1 MPTKLRRPKPST
13 TPRLR
18 SVAGVKSLFAKAL
31 MKSSAKLSNT
41 SDKYLI
47 LRRVCLAV
55 GSNTPNFRII
65 ITVALLLSVAAVM
78 PMLAQFSVETSPADS
93 ALMPHFLRIGTE
105 KVANTFIFTGS
116 ADALIALP
124 IGMFAVKQQ
133 YRGTA
138 IRSGNAAFRDDEQ
151 LTAEFT
157 LPLDTAFSLA
167 ARGFWLL
174 SKDSRDIGLSSLSQ
188 AGGSAGLRWRP
199 SAFAEAAIMVGGEQ
213 TAQLGRQSPGSILG
227 LNAKVQR
234 IDLEEFTGD
243 FALHAEYSRLD
254 AGRVNSDVDIA
265 AVAERS
271 SGSGIAR
278 FAARQRWLNR
288 DYFLPVAANG
298 MLGVESRLERRS
310 EISADIIQPLTENI
324 LQFEARLQ
332 LDNVGVERSFF
343 AAAAGTPLTA
353 VERGLS
359 EFSLN
364 VTGAFRLML
373 PVLQLYGGATFALRD
388 EANAIR
394 PVFEI
399 LPADESQ
406 LKQSEFQRDNS
417 STRTRL
423 FGQAL
428 WNISHRDT
436 LKLSVASSILRYDTP
451 SDLNY
456 DDRDELLLNGI
467 TEFSRRFTGELSAGA
482 GFSLQM
488 QHTVFLKSQ
497 RSSLNNWNRI
507 LKFFTRAE
515 ILTRVTEFRPQFEV
529 LANYT
534 VYDFEHVGGT
544 SSFSFRQMS
553 VRDSIIIWL
562 GHEMHAEG
570 RLFARYFITGQLNWE
585 NFSETPLNTNYEQF
599 VKILIF
605 TRPAPNISLGIGG
618 RYYALSQQ
626 AAGASVLPGGIGSSL
641 QQFYGPE
648 AVVAAQFDAGTR
660 LALNGWYERQFV
672 NKALLRNSANLF
684 LTVTTP
690 L

>member
-1 MPTKLRRPKPST
+1 
-13 TPRLR
+13 
-18 SVAGVKSLFAKAL
+18 
-31 MKSSAKLSNT
+31 
-41 SDKYLI
+41 
-47 LRRVCLAV
+47 
-55 GSNTPNFRII
+55 
-65 ITVALLLSVAAVM
+65 
-78 PMLAQFSVETSPADS
+78 
-93 ALMPHFLRIGTE
+93 MPHFLRIGTE

-116 ADALIALP
+116 ADALVALP
-124 IGMFAVKQQ
+124 IGLFAVKQN

-138 IRSGNAAFRDDEQ
+138 IRTGNAAFRDDEQ
-151 LTAEFT
+151 LGAELT

-188 AGGSAGLRWRP
+188 AGGSAGLRWKP
-199 SAFAEAAIMVGGEQ
+199 SATTEAAVTVGGEQ
-213 TAQLGRQSPGSILG
+213 TAQLGRQSLGSIFG
-227 LNAKVQR
+227 LNAKIER
-234 IDLEEFTGD
+234 MDLGEFSGD
-243 FALHAEYSRLD
+243 FALYSEYSRLD
-254 AGRVNSDVDIA
+254 AGRVNSDVDISA
-265 AVAERS
+265 IAERS
-271 SGSGIAR
+271 GGSGVAR
-278 FAARQRWLNR
+278 IAARQRWLNR
-288 DYFLPVAANG
+288 DYFLPIASDG
-298 MLGVESRLERRS
+298 TLGVESRLERRS
-310 EISADIIQPLTENI
+310 EITADIAQPLTENI

-332 LDNVGVERSFF
+332 LDNVDVNRSFF
-343 AAAAGTPLTA
+343 APAAGTPLTA

-373 PVLQLYGGATFALRD
+373 PTLQLYGGATFALRD
-388 EANAIR
+388 ETNAIR

-399 LPADESQ
+399 LPTDESQ

-417 STRTRL
+417 STRTRI

-428 WNISHRDT
+428 WNISRRDT
-436 LKLSVASSILRYDTP
+436 LKISAASSILRYDTP

-456 DDRDELLLNGI
+456 DDRDELLVNGAA
-467 TEFSRRFTGELSAGA
+467 EVSHRFTGELSAAA
-482 GFSLQM
+482 GFSVQM
-488 QHTVFLKSQ
+488 QHTVFLKAQ

-507 LKFFTRAE
+507 LKFFTRTE
-515 ILTRVTEFRPQFEV
+515 ILTRTTEFRPQFEV

-553 VRDSIIIWL
+553 VRDSIIIRL

-570 RLFARYFITGQLNWE
+570 RIFARYFITGQLNWE

-648 AVVAAQFDAGTR
+648 AIVATRFHSGTR

-672 NKALLRNSANLF
+672 NQVLLRNSANLF